1 MQKYFSR
8 KITRKFF
15 YSFAF
20 FLITSFLTGTILF
33 PVKIVSLASSGN
45 SMENSLNP
53 LSDNSGIN
61 ELSNRLKNITTSN
74 NISVQAATDS
84 TSNVSYQTNSESSS
98 ASSANTGFQSAA
110 PNAILME
117 ATTGTILYEKDAD
130 KEKPDLKEYA
140 RRLEKEGYTRYSDFG
155 SDEEE
160 KPVSEAGPYVI
171 PPEQFGDNEE
181 HEQISLTYYADG
193 VLADENDEVI
203 EDVEDAVGIDSLNH
217 FGEYEDDSVF
227 VRNDARKCDYEIL
240 LDQRTYSEVVEDMPH
255 QMEV

>member
-1 MQKYFSR
+1 M
-8 KITRKFF
+8 
-15 YSFAF
+15 
-20 FLITSFLTGTILF
+20 
-33 PVKIVSLASSGN
+33 
-45 SMENSLNP
+45 
-53 LSDNSGIN
+53 
-61 ELSNRLKNITTSN
+61 SNRSLFSLGFIIGAASGATVAWYLLKDKYETLAQEEID
-74 NISVQAATDS
+74 SVKEVFARREQEMKDETVKRNVAEGIKDS
-84 TSNVSYQTNSESSS
+84 DRT
-98 ASSANTGFQSAA
+98 
-110 PNAILME
+110 
-117 ATTGTILYEKDAD
+117 
-130 KEKPDLKEYA
+130 KPDIKEYA
-140 RRLEKEGYTRYSDFG
+140 EQLKKNGYTRYSDLSADDG
-155 SDEEE
+155 GVSD
-160 KPVSEAGPYVI
+160 KQTKPYVI

>member
-1 MQKYFSR
+1 MDGIGNFISMMDYILDTKR
-8 KITRKFF
+8 KRHIT
-15 YSFAF
+15 
-20 FLITSFLTGTILF
+20 GGIL
-33 PVKIVSLASSGN
+33 L
-45 SMENSLNP
+45 
-53 LSDNSGIN
+53 
-61 ELSNRLKNITTSN
+61 
-74 NISVQAATDS
+74 
-84 TSNVSYQTNSESSS
+84 S
-98 ASSANTGFQSAA
+98 ASLLFGGLALTVMTIRNEEEIDSVKEVFLRREQELKDQSVKKTVAEG
-110 PNAILME
+110 I
-117 ATTGTILYEKDAD
+117 KDAD

-140 RRLEKEGYTRYSDFG
+140 ERLKKEGYTRYSDFG

-171 PPEQFGDNEE
+171 PPEQFGDDEE
-181 HEQISLTYYADG
+181 YEQISLTYYADG

-240 LDQRTYSEVVEDMPH
+240 LDQRTYSEVAEDMPH